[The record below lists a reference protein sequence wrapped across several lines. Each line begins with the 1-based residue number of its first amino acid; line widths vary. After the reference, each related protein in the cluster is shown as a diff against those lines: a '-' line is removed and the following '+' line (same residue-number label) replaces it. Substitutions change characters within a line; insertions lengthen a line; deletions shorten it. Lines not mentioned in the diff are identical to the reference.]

1 MASEVGT
8 AQTVNP
14 GSKADVCAVVVTYHP
29 DPEFPDRLARVRS
42 QVGVVVVV
50 DNGSSPP
57 AREMLRCAAG
67 PDVELILN
75 DTNLG
80 VAGALNQGVGRA
92 RDRFFRWALTLD
104 QDSVVEPFLVQAL
117 LEAYNDFP
125 MKEKVAV
132 VGSNYFDEKRG
143 KTFKRES
150 PAFPPYLEQTTV
162 ITSGSLISLDA
173 YGKVGPFRDDFFI
186 DHVDDE
192 YCLRAWAMG
201 YKVILCRRPVIRH
214 SIGGAVGK
222 RILGRTVWSSNHS
235 AARRYYMSRNF
246 SWLMGKYLLQQP
258 GWLISRLFRHVA
270 FAFLMVLLE
279 RDRSEKVRHMAAGI
293 AHGILGRMGGIPTPG
308 GLAKG

>member
-29 DPEFPDRLARVRS
+29 DPGFPDRLARVRS
-42 QVGVVVVV
+42 QVGGVVVV

-143 KTFKRES
+143 KTLVPEF
-150 PAFPPYLEQTTV
+150 PAQPLCLEQTTV
-162 ITSGSLISLDA
+162 ITSGSLISVDA

-192 YCLRAWAMG
+192 YCLRARSRG

-214 SIGGAVGK
+214 SIGSAK
-222 RILGRTVWSSNHS
+222 TARIFGREVWTSNHS
-235 AARRYYMSRNF
+235 AARRYYMMRNF
-246 SWLMGKYLLQQP
+246 TVLARAYWTTEQAWVALRLL
-258 GWLISRLFRHVA
+258 RHAA
-270 FAFLMVLLE
+270 FMILMVLFE
-279 RDRSEKVRHMAAGI
+279 EEKTAKIRNIARGI
-293 AHGILGRMGGIPTPG
+293 MD
-308 GLAKG
+308 GLRVKYE